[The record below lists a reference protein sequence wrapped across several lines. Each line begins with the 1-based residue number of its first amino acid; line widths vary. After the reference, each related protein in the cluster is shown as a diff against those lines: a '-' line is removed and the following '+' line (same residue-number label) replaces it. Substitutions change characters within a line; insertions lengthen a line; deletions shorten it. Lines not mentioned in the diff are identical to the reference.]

1 MRTEAGQAAAI
12 RRLAVIGVG
21 LMGGSLAL
29 AAHKEWPEVTVV
41 GYDSDP
47 QALGEALSRGVLSEA
62 ADSAG
67 AAASGSDLVV
77 ISTPV
82 RSIPQLVKECM
93 AAEVTPRLITDL
105 GSTKT
110 QVMRLLDPEA
120 RTRFI
125 GGHPMCGGETAGVR
139 YARANLFEGATYF
152 LSPPAE
158 LPGPLFEIMHGFV
171 SRLGARP
178 ITIEPETHDRIMAL
192 ISHVPH
198 VLANVMMSEVGGF
211 QHRGRR
217 ALYCAGPSFRDLTR
231 VAGANPVMWGE
242 IFLENREALVDA
254 LRAIAGDIQQFCD
267 DLERQDESGVAESIS
282 TAAAYRQELLQKG
295 DREPAALYQIT
306 VRIPD
311 EPGLLSRV
319 MTTLGNADIN
329 IEDLTLH
336 HYSRKAGG
344 DLVLY
349 VTGEVTA
356 ATATGLLEIMGF
368 PAVTVPAAQ
377 AVD

>member
-1 MRTEAGQAAAI
+1 MRAEAGQGAPI

-29 AAHKEWPEVTVV
+29 AARREWPEVTVV

-47 QALGEALSRGVLSEA
+47 RSLEDALARGVLTEA
-62 ADSAG
+62 ATG
-67 AAASGSDLVV
+67 AAAAAAGADLVV

-82 RSIPQLVKECM
+82 RSIPGLVSECM
-93 AAEVTPRLITDL
+93 AAEPAPRLISDL

-110 QVMRLLDPEA
+110 QVMRLLHPLA
-120 RTRFI
+120 RTCFI
-125 GGHPMCGGETAGVR
+125 GGHPMCGAETAGVR

-158 LPGPLFEIMHGFV
+158 LPGPLFEVMHSFV
-171 SRLGARP
+171 ARLGARP
-178 ITIEPETHDRIMAL
+178 MTIEPETHDRIMAL

-231 VAGANPVMWGE
+231 VAGANPAMWRE
-242 IFLENREALVDA
+242 VFMENREALVDA
-254 LRAIAGDIQQFCD
+254 LRGIAGDIQQFCD
-267 DLERQDESGVAESIS
+267 DLERQDEFGVAEAIS
-282 TAAAYRQELLQKG
+282 TAAAYRQELLKKG
-295 DREPAALYQIT
+295 DHEPAAHTQNT

-319 MTTLGNADIN
+319 MTALGNANIN

-349 VTGEVTA
+349 VTGEATA
-356 ATATGLLEIMGF
+356 ATASGVLETMGF
-368 PAVTVPAAQ
+368 PTVSVPAEQ
-377 AVD
+377 AAD